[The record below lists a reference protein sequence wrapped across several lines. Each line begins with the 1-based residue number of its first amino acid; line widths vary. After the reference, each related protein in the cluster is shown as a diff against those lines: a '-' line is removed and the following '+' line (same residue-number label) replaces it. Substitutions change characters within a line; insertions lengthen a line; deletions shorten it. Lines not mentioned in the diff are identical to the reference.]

1 MVQEQLEEAG
11 LVRDSEIASSPFANR
26 HFPREEG
33 GKHRVADPTSQG
45 SVLLAE
51 QSSKCNP
58 PSLQTHTM
66 EISVPGSSV
75 TISVTC

>member
-1 MVQEQLEEAG
+1 MAQEQLEEAR

-26 HFPREEG
+26 HFPRAEE
-33 GKHRVADPTSQG
+33 KHRVADPTAQG

-51 QSSKCNP
+51 QSSKCHP

-66 EISVPGSSV
+66 EISDPGSSV
-75 TISVTC
+75 TC